1 MKRVAF
7 SQIHSMNFAI
17 TDISVIYQT
26 PTWTTLGTLSDLP
39 QPRKLNGFLL
49 VDKGEC
55 LYEWLGGSSKLEHGG
70 LIYLPSGGHRRI
82 TVTKREFS
90 FYRIC
95 FTVTDLSDGESVV
108 FEKTPCVV
116 MGDAGQALFDLC
128 NRLTVSTLSKAN
140 AFRSLSL
147 LSELFALLDK
157 TVNRNE
163 KSRIAPALDHIE
175 RHYTEEIEIEQLA
188 QKCFVSQAHLFR
200 LFKEE
205 VGASPIRYRNRL
217 RVERAKVLFRD
228 GECSVGEISSMLG
241 FESIYY
247 FSRVFKS
254 LTGLSPM
261 EYRQQEG

>member
-1 MKRVAF
+1 MKRIAF
-7 SQIHSMNFAI
+7 SEIHTTKFAI

-26 PTWTTLGTLSDLP
+26 PTWTTLGTLTDLSH
-39 QPRKLNGFLL
+39 PRKLNGFLL

-55 LYEWLGGSSKLEHGG
+55 LYEWIGGQAVLEHGG

-82 TVTKREFS
+82 TVTKRDFS

-95 FTVTDLSDGESVV
+95 FTVTDLSDGEAVI
-108 FEKTPCVV
+108 FEETPWVV
-116 MGDAGQALFDLC
+116 MRDAGQNLFELC
-128 NRLTVSTLSKAN
+128 EKLTASTLSVSN
-140 AFRSLSL
+140 TFRSLSL
-147 LSELFALLDK
+147 LAEFFTSMDK
-157 TVNRNE
+157 SLRRNE

-175 RHYTEEIEIEQLA
+175 RHYTEEIEIESLA

-205 VGASPIRYRNRL
+205 VGVSPIRYRNSL
-217 RVERAKVLFRD
+217 RIERAKALLRD
-228 GECSVGEISSMLG
+228 GECSVGEIASMLG

-254 LTGLSPM
+254 LTGVSPL
-261 EYRQQEG
+261 EYKEGTQ